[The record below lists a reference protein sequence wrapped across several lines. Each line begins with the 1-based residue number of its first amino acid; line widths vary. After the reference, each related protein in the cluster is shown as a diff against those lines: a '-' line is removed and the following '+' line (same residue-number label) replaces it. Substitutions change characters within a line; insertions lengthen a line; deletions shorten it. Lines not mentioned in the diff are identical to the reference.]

1 MSGQLRLRHSRSNR
15 PIDKLNKDDCG
26 MTATICST
34 CYELEVSIQI
44 VFNPT
49 AFDINEF
56 RLIPTVMGAEDLHN
70 SCCAVAA
77 AE

>member
-1 MSGQLRLRHSRSNR
+1 
-15 PIDKLNKDDCG
+15 